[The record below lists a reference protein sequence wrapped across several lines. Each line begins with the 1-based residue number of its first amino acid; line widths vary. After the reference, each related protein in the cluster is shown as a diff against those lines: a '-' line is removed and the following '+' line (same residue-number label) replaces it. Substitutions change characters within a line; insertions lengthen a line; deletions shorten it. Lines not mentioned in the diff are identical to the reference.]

1 MRCAACGADNSAE
14 ALRCSSCGEKIS
26 RRRSRRDLLDE
37 VASPFARRPD
47 SRQPLALWAY
57 RCSVLSL
64 IPLLGLVLGAVA
76 VGLALLAWG
85 PVRKEA
91 NGKSKGLVITASH
104 PGPGYAGGQRH
115 GRRPDGGGVGEL
127 AMRTQEV
134 QVTVRGS

>member
-91 NGKSKGLVITASH
+91 NGKSKGLVITALILALVTLVAN
-104 PGPGYAGGQRH
+104 GM
-115 GRRPDGGGVGEL
+115 GVGL
-127 AMRTQEV
+127 MVAGLVSWR
-134 QVTVRGS
+134 